1 MINDSSELP
10 SNIWKTTDNSIS
22 TVTFTSDDIATLI
35 QNLDTNKTHGYDMLS
50 ICMSKLCGNS
60 TWKPLDLI
68 FQSCIKHGEFPTE
81 YRKGNVVPVHKKVTK
96 KFKKLSNR
104 IFTSDLRKNL

>member
-50 ICMSKLCGNS
+50 ICMSKLCGKS

-96 KFKKLSNR
+96 KFK
-104 IFTSDLRKNL
+104 FTSDLRKNL